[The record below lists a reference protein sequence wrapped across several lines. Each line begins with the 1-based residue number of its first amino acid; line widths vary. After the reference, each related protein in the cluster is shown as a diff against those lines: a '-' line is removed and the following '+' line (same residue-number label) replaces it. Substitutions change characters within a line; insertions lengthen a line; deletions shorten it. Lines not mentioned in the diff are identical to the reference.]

1 MFSLVINQYV
11 FEPAGETPF
20 VRQPLSNQASY
31 INGIWT
37 TWFQQRSRLRWTT
50 QRIRG
55 TKKQQFRITNFLMPG
70 TFT

>member
-1 MFSLVINQYV
+1 MFSLVINQDV

-37 TWFQQRSRLRWTT
+37 TWLEQRSCLRWTT
-50 QRIRG
+50 
-55 TKKQQFRITNFLMPG
+55 
-70 TFT
+70 